1 LELASGERILW
12 SFGDVAAI
20 IYVGMVPS
28 VIATTCWIQAVAR
41 VGASTAAIFFNLV
54 PVFAVV
60 MAITLLGESLTL
72 FQLIGMGLIFIGIWL
87 TTKPVAL
94 VPYRK
99 RRHFHE
105 NLGGIDVRS
114 GAQSLQR

>member
-1 LELASGERILW
+1 
-12 SFGDVAAI
+12 
-20 IYVGMVPS
+20 MVPS
-28 VIATTCWIQAVAR
+28 VIATICWNEAVAR

-60 MAITLLGESLTL
+60 MAITLLAESLTL

-87 TTKPVAL
+87 TTKRVAL

-99 RRHFHE
+99 RRHFPE